1 MKNTDVVK
9 TEYTYELPK
18 GYVDKD
24 GTLHREVTLRE
35 ITGADQEAMLNPQ
48 LKNNPAKMLTA
59 LLARVIVK
67 LGALDKAKIDTSV
80 TASMFK
86 SDRDFLIMK
95 LKEIDSGPD
104 MEIDVECPECGH
116 KFKAMLDM
124 ADFFVK

>member
-1 MKNTDVVK
+1 MKNTDVVR

-24 GTLHREVTLRE
+24 GTLHKEITLRE

-48 LKNNPAKMLTA
+48 LKTNPAKMLTA

-67 LGALDKAKIDTSV
+67 LGSLDKAKIDTSV
-80 TASMFK
+80 TANMFK

-104 MEIDVECPECGH
+104 MEIDVECPECGR

>member
-1 MKNTDVVK
+1 MKNADVVK

-24 GTLHREVTLRE
+24 GTLHKEITLRE

-48 LKNNPAKMLTA
+48 LKTNPARMLTA

-67 LGALDKAKIDTSV
+67 LGSLDKAKIDTSV
-80 TASMFK
+80 TANMVK

-104 MEIDVECPECGH
+104 MEIDVECPECGK

>member
-1 MKNTDVVK
+1 MNNTEVVR

-18 GYVDKD
+18 GYVDRN

-35 ITGADQEAMLNPQ
+35 ITGADQEAMLSPQ
-48 LKNNPAKMLTA
+48 LKNNPARMLTA

-67 LGALDKAKIDTSV
+67 MGTLDKSKIDTSV
-80 TASMFK
+80 TADMFK

-104 MEIDVECPECGH
+104 MEIDVECPECGK

>member
-1 MKNTDVVK
+1 MKENDAIK

-24 GTLHREVTLRE
+24 GTLHREVVLRE

-48 LKNNPAKMLTA
+48 LKNNPARMLTA
-59 LLARVIVK
+59 LLARVIVR
-67 LGALDKAKIDTSV
+67 LGNLDKARIDTSV
-80 TASMFK
+80 TAGMLK

-104 MEIDVECPECGH
+104 LEIDVECPDCAT
-116 KFKAMLDM
+116 KFKATVDM

>member
-1 MKNTDVVK
+1 MKNSDVVK

-24 GTLHREVTLRE
+24 GTLHKEVTLRE

-48 LKNNPAKMLTA
+48 FRNNPAKMLTA

-67 LGALDKAKIDTSV
+67 LGTMDKSKIDTSV
-80 TASMFK
+80 TANMFK
-86 SDRDFLIMK
+86 SDRDLLIMK

-104 MEIDVECPECGH
+104 MEIDVECPECGK

>member
-1 MKNTDVVK
+1 MKQNDVVK

-24 GTLHREVTLRE
+24 GTLHKEITLRE

-48 LKNNPAKMLTA
+48 FKGNPAKMLTA

-67 LGALDKAKIDTSV
+67 LGALDKAKIDTAV
-80 TASMFK
+80 TANMFK
-86 SDRDFLIMK
+86 SDRDFLIMR

-104 MEIDVECPECGH
+104 MEIDVECPECGK

>member
-1 MKNTDVVK
+1 MDDNDVVK
-9 TEYTYELPK
+9 TEYEFELPK

-24 GTLHREVTLRE
+24 GTLHREIVLRE

-48 LKNNPAKMLTA
+48 FRNNPAKMLTA
-59 LLARVIVK
+59 LLARVIVR
-67 LGALDKAKIDTSV
+67 LGTLENKKVDTGV
-80 TASMFK
+80 TAAMFK
-86 SDRDFLIMK
+86 SDRDYLIMK

-104 MEIDVECPECGH
+104 MEIDVECPGCGN

>member
-1 MKNTDVVK
+1 MKETNAIK

-24 GTLHREVTLRE
+24 GTLHREVVLRE

-48 LKNNPAKMLTA
+48 LKNNPARMLTA
-59 LLARVIVK
+59 LLARVIVR
-67 LGALDKAKIDTSV
+67 LGNLDKARIDTSV
-80 TASMFK
+80 TAGMLK

-104 MEIDVECPECGH
+104 LEIDVECPDCAT
-116 KFKAMLDM
+116 KFKATVDM

>member
-1 MKNTDVVK
+1 MKQSDVVK

-24 GTLHREVTLRE
+24 GTLHREITLRE

-48 LKNNPAKMLTA
+48 LKTNPAKMLTA

-67 LGALDKAKIDTSV
+67 LGSLDKAKIDTSV
-80 TASMFK
+80 TANMFK

-104 MEIDVECPECGH
+104 MEIDVECPECGR

>member
-1 MKNTDVVK
+1 MKETDAIR

-24 GTLHREVTLRE
+24 GTLHREVVLRE

-48 LKNNPAKMLTA
+48 LKNNPARMLTA
-59 LLARVIVK
+59 LLARVIVR
-67 LGALDKAKIDTSV
+67 LGSLDKARIDTSV
-80 TASMFK
+80 TAGMLK

-104 MEIDVECPECGH
+104 LEIDVECPDCAT
-116 KFKAMLDM
+116 KFKATLDM